1 MSCARVPVHIL
12 LYFYFIY
19 ITAPLPPLTLPTLA
33 RRYGKN
39 QWSRIASLLHK
50 KSSKQCKA
58 RWFEWL
64 DPSIKKTEWSRE
76 EEEKLLHLA
85 KLLPTQWRTIAP
97 IIGRTPAQCLD
108 HYEKLLDQAQSGTT
122 DYDARADPRRLRP
135 GEIDPNPHTKPARP
149 DQIDMDEDEKEMLS
163 EARARLANTQGKK
176 AKRKAREK
184 SLEEA
189 RRLASLQKRR
199 ELRAAGIDTYSKK
212 KRQRGVDYNAE
223 IPFEK
228 KQPMG
233 FFDPSKDAA
242 PKGKDFRKHAREEAD
257 GGARRDKQEEKK
269 RLEDKKRHEA
279 QEKKD
284 MPRAV
289 MQMNKMRDEGPVRK
303 RSKLVMPAPQTT
315 DAELEEL
322 VKMGQTAEAAMAA
335 SAEGGANLLQDYGAT
350 PAQHLSART
359 PKAPQAEDPLVQEAL
374 NIIAYNKT
382 DSVLAGGENTTLKD
396 GGGSF
401 TGMTPAKS
409 AQATPNTVLSTPF
422 RAATVGSTPA
432 HGGSSA
438 SGTPLG
444 STPLRDSLSINT
456 EEDSSLLT
464 PRSQSERMRQI
475 TMQESLKQGLA
486 MLPEPSGNF
495 DVVVPELPEDAEAAV
510 EEGFVEDAADLEAR
524 SAEEKAQDAA
534 AALKRRSQ
542 AVQRGLPIPGG
553 VQPELVYRKD
563 APDNEEHRA
572 DELIKKEMLAVIKY
586 DTSGAATQLASFED
600 DELAAAKALLSDE
613 VERVRMQMA
622 HADLESQYA
631 PVHEKMQTEVMYR
644 ASEKKFGRASNA
656 SKADTIKE
664 LTTTIESIFAS
675 MKREFKKV
683 IKLEKKQKK
692 LTAGYEMRNKKQ
704 VVSIKSLFDRVEKA
718 GRELEGR
725 EKQRANELKAVPG
738 RKARIEHLVKEQEI
752 REEELQ
758 AKYAALVR
766 DRDAAHSRWEAARA
780 VSSTVSS
787 QAQPA
792 AVEA

>member
-1 MSCARVPVHIL
+1 ML
-12 LYFYFIY
+12 TNTQIY
-19 ITAPLPPLTLPTLA
+19 IRHLA
-33 RRYGKN
+33 RYILFIQR
-39 QWSRIASLLHK
+39 
-50 KSSKQCKA
+50 
-58 RWFEWL
+58 
-64 DPSIKKTEWSRE
+64 
-76 EEEKLLHLA
+76 
-85 KLLPTQWRTIAP
+85 
-97 IIGRTPAQCLD
+97 
-108 HYEKLLDQAQSGTT
+108 LLDQAQAGSA
-122 DYDARADPRRLRP
+122 DYDPKTDPRRLRP

-199 ELRAAGIDTYSKK
+199 ELRAAGIHTFSK
-212 KRQRGVDYNAE
+212 KRQKRGVDYNAE

-233 FFDPSKDAA
+233 FFDASKDAA
-242 PKGKDFRKHAREEAD
+242 PRGKGFKKQSLEEAD
-257 GGARRDKQEEKK
+257 GGARRDKEEAKK
-269 RLEDKKRHEA
+269 RKEDKKRHEE

-315 DAELEEL
+315 DNELEEL

-335 SAEGGANLLQDYGAT
+335 SAEGGANLLQDYGTT

-359 PKAPQAEDPLVQEAL
+359 PKAPQAEDTLVQEAL

-382 DSVLAGGENTTLKD
+382 DSVLVGGENTTLQD

-409 AQATPNTVLSTPF
+409 VQATPNTVLSTPF
-422 RAATVGSTPA
+422 RAATVGSTPG
-432 HGGSSA
+432 HGGA
-438 SGTPLG
+438 GATPLG
-444 STPLRDSLSINT
+444 STPLRDSLNINT

-475 TMQESLKQGLA
+475 SMQESLRQGLS

-495 DVVVPELPEDAEAAV
+495 DVVVPELPEDDEAG
-510 EEGFVEDAADLEAR
+510 EKEGFVEDAADVEAR
-524 SAEEKAQDAA
+524 SAEELARDAA

-553 VQPELVYRKD
+553 VRPELVFRKEVPED
-563 APDNEEHRA
+563 EEHKA
-572 DELIKKEMLAVIKY
+572 DELIKKEMLDIIKY
-586 DTSGAATQLASFED
+586 DKSGAATRLASFQD
-600 DELAAAKALLSDE
+600 DELAAAKAVLAEE
-613 VERVRMQMA
+613 VEVVRVQMA
-622 HADLESQYA
+622 HADLHSHYA
-631 PVHEKMQTEVMYR
+631 AVHEKTEADVVFR

-656 SKADTIKE
+656 TKADMIKDLTATID
-664 LTTTIESIFAS
+664 SITAS
-675 MKREFKKV
+675 MKKEYKKV
-683 IKLEKKQKK
+683 FKLEKKQKK
-692 LTAGYEMRNKKQ
+692 LTAGYEVRNKKQ
-704 VVSIKSLFDRVEKA
+704 VTSINTLFDKVEKA

-725 EKQRANELKAVPG
+725 QKQRENELKAVPG
-738 RKARIEHLVKEQEI
+738 RKACIENLVKAQEL
-752 REEELQ
+752 REEHLQ

-766 DRDAAHSRWEAARA
+766 DRDTAHARWEAARA
-780 VSSTVSS
+780 VGSTVTST
-787 QAQPA
+787 AQLA

>member
-1 MSCARVPVHIL
+1 M
-12 LYFYFIY
+12 
-19 ITAPLPPLTLPTLA
+19 
-33 RRYGKN
+33 
-39 QWSRIASLLHK
+39 LHK

-97 IIGRTPAQCLD
+97 IIGRTAAQCLD
-108 HYEKLLDQAQSGTT
+108 HYEKLLDQAQAGSA
-122 DYDARADPRRLRP
+122 DYDPRSDPRRLRP

-199 ELRAAGIDTYSKK
+199 ELRAAGIDTFSKK

-233 FFDPSKDAA
+233 FFDPSSDAA
-242 PKGKDFRKHAREEAD
+242 PAGKDFKKHSREEAD
-257 GGARRDKQEEKK
+257 GGARRDKEEARK
-269 RLEDKKRHEA
+269 RKEDKAKHEA

-289 MQMNKMRDEGPVRK
+289 MQMNKMKDEGPVRK

-322 VKMGQTAEAAMAA
+322 VKMGQTAEAAMSA
-335 SAEGGANLLQDYGAT
+335 SNEGGANLLQDYGTT

-359 PKAPQAEDPLVQEAL
+359 PKAPQAEDQLIQEAL

-382 DSVLAGGENTTLKD
+382 ESVLAGGENTELQD

-401 TGMTPAKS
+401 SGVTPAKS
-409 AQATPNTVLSTPF
+409 AQATPNTVLSTPY
-422 RAATVGSTPA
+422 RAATVGSTPGR
-432 HGGSSA
+432 GGD
-438 SGTPLG
+438 GTPLG
-444 STPLRDSLSINT
+444 STPLRDSLNINT
-456 EEDSSLLT
+456 ESDSSLLT

-475 TMQESLKQGLA
+475 NMQESLRQGLA

-495 DVVVPELPEDAEAAV
+495 EVVVPDLPEDEEGAER
-510 EEGFVEDAADLEAR
+510 EGFVEDAADSEAR
-524 SAEEKAQDAA
+524 SAEERARDAA

-553 VQPELVYRKD
+553 VKPELIFRSS
-563 APDNEEHRA
+563 APEDEEHQA
-572 DELIKKEMLAVIKY
+572 DEMIKKEMLSIIKY
-586 DTSGAATQLASFED
+586 DRDESSIRLASYD
-600 DELAAAKALLSDE
+600 DVELDAAKTLLADE
-613 VERVRMQMA
+613 VETVRVQMD
-622 HADLESQYA
+622 HTDLESTY
-631 PVHEKMQTEVMYR
+631 PVVHEQMQDEIIFR
-644 ASEKKFGRASNA
+644 ESESKFGRASNA
-656 SKADTIKE
+656 SKADTIKALQIAIDAITE
-664 LTTTIESIFAS
+664 S
-675 MKREFKKV
+675 MKKDFKKV
-683 IKLEKKQKK
+683 LKLEKKQKK
-692 LTAGYEMRNKKQ
+692 LTQGYEMRNAKQ
-704 VVSIKSLFDRVEKA
+704 VTSINSLFDKIEKA
-718 GRELEGR
+718 TRELEGR
-725 EKQRANELKAVPG
+725 QKQRENELKSVPG
-738 RKARIEHLVKEQEI
+738 RKARLEDRVKAQENK
-752 REEELQ
+752 EEELQ
-758 AKYAALVR
+758 LKYAALVR
-766 DRDAAHSRWEAARA
+766 ERDAAYARA
-780 VSSTVSS
+780 QAAYAVSATVSGA
-787 QAQPA
+787 AQPA
-792 AVEA
+792 AV

>member
-1 MSCARVPVHIL
+1 MPKIFLKGGVWKNTEDEIL
-12 LYFYFIY
+12 K
-19 ITAPLPPLTLPTLA
+19 AA
-33 RRYGKN
+33 VMKYGKN

-97 IIGRTPAQCLD
+97 IIGRTAAQCLD
-108 HYEKLLDQAQSGTT
+108 HYEKLLDQAQSGTA
-122 DYDARADPRRLRP
+122 DYDPKSDPRRLRP

-199 ELRAAGIDTYSKK
+199 ELRAAGITTFSKK
-212 KRQRGVDYNAE
+212 RKTRGVDYNAE

-242 PKGKDFRKHAREEAD
+242 PRGKIFKKQSREEAD
-257 GGARRDKQEEKK
+257 GGARRDKEEAQK
-269 RLEDKKRHEA
+269 RKEDKKRHED

-315 DAELEEL
+315 DTELEEL

-335 SAEGGANLLQDYGAT
+335 SAEGGANLLQDYGST
-350 PAQHLSART
+350 PAQHLHART

-401 TGMTPAKS
+401 SGMTPVKS

-422 RAATVGSTPA
+422 RGATVGSTPG
-432 HGGSSA
+432 HGGSATGSSS
-438 SGTPLG
+438 SGGGATPLG
-444 STPLRDSLSINT
+444 STPLRDSMGINT

-475 TMQESLKQGLA
+475 TMQESLRQGLS

-495 DVVVPELPEDAEAAV
+495 DVVVPELPEDE
-510 EEGFVEDAADLEAR
+510 ERGEKEGFVEDAADVEAR
-524 SAEEKAQDAA
+524 SAEELARDAA
-534 AALKRRSQ
+534 AMLKRRSQ

-553 VQPELVYRKD
+553 VRPELIYRKD
-563 APDNEEHRA
+563 APEDEEHKA
-572 DELIKKEMLAVIKY
+572 DELIKAEMLAIIKY
-586 DTSGAATQLASFED
+586 DKSGAATKLASYED
-600 DELAAAKALLSDE
+600 DDLAAAKATLAEE
-613 VERVRMQMA
+613 VETVRVQMA
-622 HADLESQYA
+622 HADLDTVYA
-631 PVHEKMQTEVMYR
+631 DAHEKMQTDVVYR

-656 SKADTIKE
+656 TKADMIKE
-664 LTTTIESIFAS
+664 LTSTIDSIMTS
-675 MKREFKKV
+675 MKKEFKKV
-683 IKLEKKQKK
+683 LKLEKKQKK
-692 LTAGYEMRNKKQ
+692 LTAGYELRNKKQ
-704 VVSIKSLFDRVEKA
+704 VATINTLFDKVEKA

-725 EKQRANELKAVPG
+725 ERQRENELKAVPG
-738 RKARIEHLVKEQEI
+738 RKAQIENLVKTQEI

-766 DRDAAHSRWEAARA
+766 DRDAAHARWEAARA

-787 QAQPA
+787 TPQPA
-792 AVEA
+792 AVVA